1 MPEDLKQTVME
12 APGGLWL
19 YKISDWSGDSIRF
32 EESQRELHSCPSTK
46 HAGEKM
52 VNDEFVAGLGSYWL
66 FQKMKEAALV
76 QRYLKF
82 ETSETWGVELTL
94 AQSEAFAESILAK
107 VNEIRQHG

>member
-1 MPEDLKQTVME
+1 MPKDLKQTVME

-32 EESQRELHSCPSTK
+32 EESQRELHSCPST
-46 HAGEKM
+46 
-52 VNDEFVAGLGSYWL
+52 
-66 FQKMKEAALV
+66 

>member
-32 EESQRELHSCPSTK
+32 EEGQRELHSCPST
-46 HAGEKM
+46 
-52 VNDEFVAGLGSYWL
+52 
-66 FQKMKEAALV
+66 

-82 ETSETWGVELTL
+82 ETSETWCVELTL